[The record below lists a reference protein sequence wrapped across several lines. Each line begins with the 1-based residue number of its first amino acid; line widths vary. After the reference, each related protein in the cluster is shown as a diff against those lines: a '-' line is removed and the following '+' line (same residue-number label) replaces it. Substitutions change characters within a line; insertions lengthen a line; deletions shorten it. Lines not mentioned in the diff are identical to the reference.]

1 VARGA
6 NAIGVKP
13 ARQSLGAPVF
23 LTADKLSAN
32 FLPSHRGS
40 RAMRRRSVRFA
51 MPTPWQFLLLDAPEI
66 RRAFLFERRVLIVRV
81 ARALVDGNICSLN
94 SAAKLLDVPASS
106 LCVML
111 QKYRAGGDES
121 LLPKIGKPGTATSC
135 RLSFFIRTQ

>member
-1 VARGA
+1 VRHSLD
-6 NAIGVKP
+6 VP
-13 ARQSLGAPVF
+13 APFFRAGDLPA
-23 LTADKLSAN
+23 KL
-32 FLPSHRGS
+32 PPGHRGS
-40 RAMRRRSVRFA
+40 RAMRRRSVRFS
-51 MPTPWQFLLLDAPEI
+51 MPTPWQFLLLDVPEI

-121 LLPKIGKPGTATSC
+121 LLLKIGKPGAATSC